1 MNQLTN
7 PYRLHRPLFHPS
19 NVLHRGSHRHLE
31 DLLQLVRF
39 LLELAL
45 QHLRLVLLFL
55 RRTEGKTGRSG
66 KQRLHASDRGLQ
78 RLKQLRLRVIEWAS
92 STMMQPTDHT
102 SMAPP

>member
-1 MNQLTN
+1 MNRLTN

-19 NVLHRGSHRHLE
+19 NVLHRGSPRHLE

-55 RRTEGKTGRSG
+55 LRTV
-66 KQRLHASDRGLQ
+66 
-78 RLKQLRLRVIEWAS
+78 RVGCPCMVS
-92 STMMQPTDHT
+92 NSFMC
-102 SMAPP
+102 